1 MMKNA
6 RQTAIL
12 SLIEQYDIET
22 QEELAGKL
30 REMGIVVTQ
39 ATVSRDIKELR
50 LLKVLSGKGG
60 YKYATADKAEHGLTD
75 RFVRMFKESVLNIAY
90 ASNIIVIKTLSG
102 SANVAAEAIDSMRL
116 PEILGTMAGDNTVLA
131 IVQNEQEAEKAV
143 NGFREM
149 LK

>member
-1 MMKNA
+1 MKNA

-30 REMGIVVTQ
+30 KEMGIAVTQ

-50 LLKVLSGKGG
+50 LLKVLSGSGG
-60 YKYATADKAEHGLTD
+60 YKYATADKAEHGLSE
-75 RFVRMFKESVLNIAY
+75 RFVRMFKDSVLSINFAGNIV
-90 ASNIIVIKTLSG
+90 VIKTLSG
-102 SANVAAEAIDSMRL
+102 SANVAAEAIDSMHL
-116 PEILGTMAGDNTVLA
+116 PEILGTMAGDNTILA
-131 IVQNEQEAEKAV
+131 VVQNEEEAAKTV
-143 NGFREM
+143 NRFRDM